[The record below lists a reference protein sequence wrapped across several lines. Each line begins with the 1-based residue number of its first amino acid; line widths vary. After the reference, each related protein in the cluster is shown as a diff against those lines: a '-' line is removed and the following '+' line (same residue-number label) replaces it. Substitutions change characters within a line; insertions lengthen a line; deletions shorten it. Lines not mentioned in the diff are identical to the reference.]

1 RYFINRY
8 TIRIAVEY
16 LRLLFIYVHR
26 CVSFKK
32 NLLLMKQISKK
43 IKTGI
48 GVGELKFGISKDDA
62 KQILGEPD
70 DCEKYSY
77 SNTEKDLTEIWYYK
91 NLGLNISFD
100 EDEDWRLGSITI
112 ESETYLFENSIFI
125 GQDKNEILSKLKN
138 LKIIDVEYEDMST
151 IENPTHELYSSD
163 TLGINFWF
171 DNNKLSE
178 IQINPLFIDDET
190 IKWPE

>member
-1 RYFINRY
+1 
-8 TIRIAVEY
+8 
-16 LRLLFIYVHR
+16 
-26 CVSFKK
+26 
-32 NLLLMKQISKK
+32 MKQISKK

-62 KQILGEPD
+62 KKILGEPD

-125 GQDKNEILSKLKN
+125 GQDKNEILSEFKN

-151 IENPTHELYSSD
+151 VENPTHELYSSD

-178 IQINPLFIDDET
+178 IQISPLFIDDET

>member
-1 RYFINRY
+1 
-8 TIRIAVEY
+8 
-16 LRLLFIYVHR
+16 
-26 CVSFKK
+26 
-32 NLLLMKQISKK
+32 MKQISKK